1 MPWDII
7 SQNCTPSC
15 ASKIGSPLKSIGCGL
30 ASILLCYSTMIPTMS
45 IENFNEILDSL
56 LIAPWEAILYGIL
69 ASAYILIGLYKSYL
83 IVTFAFTSYWG
94 FKNLLKILSLSE
106 GTSDGLIILYV
117 LSGLAILGLII
128 LNYLSKQLRQA

>member
-1 MPWDII
+1 MVTVWH
-7 SQNCTPSC
+7 SY
-15 ASKIGSPLKSIGCGL
+15 
-30 ASILLCYSTMIPTMS
+30 CYIFTVIPTMS

-56 LIAPWEAILYGIL
+56 LIAPWEAILYGLL

-83 IVTFAFTSYWG
+83 IVTFAFISYWG
-94 FKNLLKILSLSE
+94 FKHLLIILSLSE